1 MNQQLEGLAPD
12 DLAQPD
18 AQDNITDW
26 ALGEFQARYNNP
38 SITKD
43 DIWFY
48 IYGVMHAPDWRA
60 TYAKDLRES
69 LPRVPMAPDFT
80 AFRNAGQELMDLHT
94 GYETCPEFEDVVCLV
109 NGQPA
114 DADAPDGEVFRI
126 TDRMRWAKPQLPGL
140 GDTGEDD
147 DEDDDSSGKGGKS
160 KSPQKYDKTRL
171 VINKQC
177 ELTNIPLLAHEY
189 TVSGRSPLEW
199 EVDSLRHKEDTRSGI
214 TDDPNTC
221 EQWADNPF
229 ELIRHLRRLVFV
241 SVRSAEIIAGL
252 PASLNPAAADAKTAD
267 QHATQLEKA

>member
-1 MNQQLEGLAPD
+1 MEGLAPD

-26 ALGEFQARYNNP
+26 ALGEFQARYGDQ

-69 LPRVPMAPDFT
+69 LPRVPMAPDFA
-80 AFRNAGQELMDLHT
+80 AFRNAGQELMSLHT
-94 GYETCPEFEDVVCLV
+94 GYETCPEFDDVVCLV

-140 GDTGEDD
+140 ADIGDDS
-147 DEDDDSSGKGGKS
+147 DEDGGRT

-199 EVDSLRHKEDTRSGI
+199 EVDSLRHKEDSRSGI

-252 PASLNPAAADAKTAD
+252 PASLSPADQNPTAAGANPANHNT
-267 QHATQLEKA
+267 TQSERA